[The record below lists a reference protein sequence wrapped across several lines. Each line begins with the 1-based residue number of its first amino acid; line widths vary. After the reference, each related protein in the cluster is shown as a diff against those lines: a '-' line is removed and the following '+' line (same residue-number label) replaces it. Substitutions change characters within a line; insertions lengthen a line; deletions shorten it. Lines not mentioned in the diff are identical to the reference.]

1 MTRNQLMKGG
11 VIFVWINKQHLAYNT
26 FRNCLLAPA
35 VVGHFDEDAEMESHT
50 NTSNVSLGAVLV
62 RTVKKKKGIE
72 RVIAYASFTA
82 SFAQK
87 NYSATEKECLA
98 IVRAIIKFQTYL

>member
-35 VVGHFDEDAEMESHT
+35 VVGHFDEDAEMESHP

-62 RTVKKKKGIE
+62 GTVKKKRALSVSLPMQALLHHLHRKI
-72 RVIAYASFTA
+72 ILLLK
-82 SFAQK
+82 K
-87 NYSATEKECLA
+87 NA
-98 IVRAIIKFQTYL
+98 

>member
-11 VIFVWINKQHLAYNT
+11 VIFVWIKQHLAYNT

-62 RTVKKKKGIE
+62 QTVKKKRALSVSLPMQALLHHLLRTI
-72 RVIAYASFTA
+72 ILL
-82 SFAQK
+82 QK
-87 NYSATEKECLA
+87 KNA
-98 IVRAIIKFQTYL
+98 

>member
-11 VIFVWINKQHLAYNT
+11 VIFVWINKQHQAYNT
-26 FRNCLLAPA
+26 FRNCPLAPA
-35 VVGHFDEDAEMESHT
+35 VVSHFDEDAEMESHT
-50 NTSNVSLGAVLV
+50 NTSNVSLGAMLV
-62 RTVKKKKGIE
+62 RTVKKTGIE
-72 RVIAYASFTA
+72 RVIAYASFTT

-98 IVRAIIKFQTYL
+98 IVWAIIKFQTYL